1 MLYPVAQEV
10 VTAAIAWRNLSLR
23 RMLVV
28 ARKEFY
34 HIFRDLRILF
44 LVTVA
49 PAFLLVMLSYV
60 FALDVE
66 RVYLGVQ
73 NLDHTPLSRAFAS
86 HVAADPDFELVTWLD
101 PGEDTDPLFVRG
113 VVDMVLVIPPGFAA
127 RVLEG
132 GPAPVQCVVDG
143 VDGLAASRMIG
154 LLESR
159 VAAFTGERV
168 SSRARLAGTP
178 AADGEVFEVS
188 DRAWYNEALKS
199 LVSMVPGL
207 LAVVLS
213 MPALA
218 MALALAREKETGS
231 FEGLIVTPVRGSE
244 YLTGK
249 LVTYVVSGL
258 ASTVLAW
265 LVATLW
271 FRVPF
276 RGDLAALLLL
286 TAGYLFASMG
296 ISMLVASFARNQQT
310 AMFLVL
316 MVFFIPSFFLSGLI
330 RPVTDEPIGRAVA
343 HILPSTHFI
352 FISRGVFLKGLGL
365 PALQGSALGLV
376 AIGVACLAISLRLFD
391 KKIP

>member
-1 MLYPVAQEV
+1 
-10 VTAAIAWRNLSLR
+10 
-23 RMLVV
+23 MLVV

-34 HIFRDLRILF
+34 HIARDPRILF

-66 RVYLGVQ
+66 RVHLGVQ
-73 NLDHTPLSRAFAS
+73 NLDHTPLSREFVS
-86 HVAADPDFELVTWLD
+86 HVTADPDFVLITWLD

-127 RVLEG
+127 QILRG
-132 GPAPVQCVVDG
+132 GPATVHCVVDG
-143 VDGLAASRMIG
+143 VDALAASRTVG

-159 VAAFTGERV
+159 VAAFTVDGAP
-168 SSRARLAGTP
+168 SRAPLEGVLSAGE
-178 AADGEVFEVS
+178 DIFEIR

-207 LAVVLS
+207 LAVVLT

-218 MALALAREKETGS
+218 LALALAREKETGS

-258 ASTVLAW
+258 ASTVLVW

-276 RGDLAALLLL
+276 RGDLPTFLLL

-343 HILPSTHFI
+343 QVLPSTHFI

-365 PALQGSALGLV
+365 RALQSPALALV
-376 AIGVACLAISLRLFD
+376 AIGVACLAVSLRLFD